1 MISAVISLRLRK
13 RGRSF
18 RKARAMAP
26 PKADRKRTVARV
38 SFQLSQ
44 NSTAR
49 EIVAVRTPPTSWMIP
64 VPTRLRTPS
73 ASFMTREITTPLLV
87 PSK

>member
-1 MISAVISLRLRK
+1 MSAVISLRWRNS
-13 RGRSF
+13 GRSF

-26 PKADRKRTVARV
+26 PKTARKMTVARV
-38 SFQLSQ
+38 SFQFSQ
-44 NSTAR
+44 NSTVR
-49 EIVAVRTPPTSWMIP
+49 EITAVSPPPTSWMMP

-87 PSK
+87 LSK